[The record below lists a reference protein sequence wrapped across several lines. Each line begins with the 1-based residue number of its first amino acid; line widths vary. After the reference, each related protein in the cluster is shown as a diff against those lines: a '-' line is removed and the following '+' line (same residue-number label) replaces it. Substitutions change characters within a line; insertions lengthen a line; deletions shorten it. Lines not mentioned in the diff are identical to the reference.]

1 MTEPPARTEP
11 GTATNHQ
18 GLPVMDSEIL
28 EMSPEK
34 SDGIVEGIDVNG
46 PKAQLM
52 LRYPDGKREQITLP
66 EQAKLLALVKH
77 VQSKGYPN
85 ERFELLTNF
94 LGGNSLIWTM
104 ILHYRRQ
111 AFVLKRLSLYRKEIN
126 IMA

>member
-1 MTEPPARTEP
+1 
-11 GTATNHQ
+11 
-18 GLPVMDSEIL
+18 MDAEVLEI
-28 EMSPEK
+28 SPEK

-52 LRYPDGKREQITLP
+52 LWYPDGNREQITLP

-94 LGGNSLIWTM
+94 P
-104 ILHYRRQ
+104 RR
-111 AFVLKRLSLYRKEIN
+111 KLSHLDYDITLQE
-126 IMA
+126 